1 MAMTGADHMS
11 NKSRA
16 NLHKVD
22 QITVPEINTVMLLM
36 GCAAIMLI
44 FLLIFS
50 FMVEDMDLLIQI
62 L

>member
-1 MAMTGADHMS
+1 MS

-22 QITVPEINTVMLLM
+22 PIAVPEINPVRLFI
-36 GCAAIMLI
+36 GSAAIMLI
-44 FLLIFS
+44 FLLIFNL
-50 FMVEDMDLLIQI
+50 MIEDMDLLIQI